1 MAKHVERKR
10 GERGRIETLRRKE
23 ARRNKYAML
32 DLSADLLA
40 RVNHA

>member
-1 MAKHVERKR
+1 MARMSKAEARER
-10 GERGRIETLRRKE
+10 TLYRKSV
-23 ARRNKYAML
+23 RRNKYAVM